1 MKKYRSLA
9 LILASVMLA
18 GVLTGCGAGAEKS
31 ETAGEQEDSAV
42 AESGSDAATVEEGED
57 VTATLTYWD
66 TSDYAD
72 LESNLILAT
81 AIEKFNEKYP
91 NVTIDVVSKGRVEDL
106 YNAMSIAFSA
116 GNGPDLFWSNV
127 GEVMSDYVKNGYL
140 MDLTDLSEE
149 LGWSE
154 VFYGSSL
161 ENQQILWD
169 GIYAVPKAQK
179 VLGIY
184 YSKKIY
190 EDFGF
195 EVPATIEEFISQC
208 ETLQAAGI
216 TPIGNAGK
224 YAACTNRWFDGYLDI
239 NGGKELHD
247 QLLNGTASINC
258 DAVVQSLKDMTALTA
273 YFQNGYLAQEES
285 ETCMALVSGDICFT
299 FDGSWVYYDI
309 MTAGGSVD
317 DYGFFVFPGLDAP
330 RADTYGD
337 GVFASA
343 STKHQDLVKYFI
355 ECYSQAECYKAS
367 FDETGAIT
375 VARYDVI
382 DQSGLDDLNQDILA
396 ALNAPGGS
404 YMPSNEMA
412 WPSRLSDQ
420 LLEYIDQVALGEL
433 TAEDAAAG
441 LDETAA
447 DIGFYK

>member
-1 MKKYRSLA
+1 MKRSRILSLLLSGA
-9 LILASVMLA
+9 LLA
-18 GVLTGCGAGAEKS
+18 GVLGGCGTSDPQAGTGS
-31 ETAGEQEDSAV
+31 
-42 AESGSDAATVEEGED
+42 SGAASTPDEN

-106 YNAMSIAFSA
+106 YSALSIAFSA

-140 MDLTDLSEE
+140 MDLSDLSDS
-149 LGWSE
+149 LGWE
-154 VFYGSSL
+154 DVFYSSAL
-161 ENQQILWD
+161 ANQMTLWD

-184 YSKKIY
+184 YNKSIY
-190 EDFGF
+190 QQFGF
-195 EVPATIEEFISQC
+195 EVPATEEEFIDQC
-208 ETLQAAGI
+208 ETLLAAGI

-224 YAACTNRWFDGYLDI
+224 YAACTNRWFDAYLDV
-239 NGGKELHD
+239 NGGTELHD
-247 QLLNGTASINC
+247 QLLSGEAAINC
-258 DAVVQSLKDMTALTA
+258 DAVVQSFEDMAGMVK

-285 ETCMALVSGDICFT
+285 ETTMALVSGDICFT

-309 MTAGGSVD
+309 QNAGGNVE
-317 DYGFFVFPGLDAP
+317 DYGFFVFTGASEP

-343 STKHQDLVKYFI
+343 DTEHPELVKYFL
-355 ECYSQAECYKAS
+355 ECYSSAECYQAS
-367 FDETGAIT
+367 FESTGAIT

-382 DQSGLDDLNQDILA
+382 DQAGLDSLNQDILA
-396 ALNAPGGS
+396 ALNAPGGA

-412 WPSRLSDQ
+412 WPSRLSDL
-420 LLEYIDQVALGEL
+420 LLEYIDQVALGEV
-433 TAEDAAAG
+433 TPADAAAS

-447 DIGFYK
+447 SIGFYK